1 MNEWM
6 NGFINNYKE
15 TFQSKK
21 KKKHFMESVIN
32 IPTAMKHVNLLWE

>member
-6 NGFINNYKE
+6 VLSI
-15 TFQSKK
+15 TT
-21 KKKHFMESVIN
+21 KKHFKVKEKKTLFMESVIN